1 MVTRHLYIHVP
12 FCGRRCTYCD
22 FAIAVRRVVPV
33 REYIDAI
40 TAELVTRAESAPFG
54 PLATIYLGGGTP
66 SKLGT
71 DGIGE
76 LMRALREAPELQ
88 VAGDVE
94 ITIEANP
101 EDVTAESAEA
111 WAAAGVTRSSV
122 GVQSFNPAVLAWM
135 HRAHDAAAVTSAVAD
150 LRAAGISD
158 ISVDL
163 IFGVPASLG
172 RDWQDDLTRAQE
184 LGTQHLSVYGLTI
197 EPHTPLGRWSARGE
211 VVEATEDT
219 FADEFLA
226 AHESLSGAG
235 FEHYEVSNYALPGH
249 RSTHNSAYWRRVP
262 YLGLGPSAHSFD
274 GQTRRSNEREYE
286 AWRALLASGTDPLA
300 TEELLT
306 PDNRVAEDVYL
317 GLRTD
322 GGLELR
328 ASELTVA
335 MPWTRSGWGQL
346 QGARLV
352 LSAEGWL
359 RLDSFAAVLT
369 AERSR

>member
-1 MVTRHLYIHVP
+1 MVTRHLYVHVP

-40 TAELVTRAESAPFG
+40 TAELVTRSEATPWG
-54 PLATIYLGGGTP
+54 PLETLYLGGGTP

-71 DGIGE
+71 DGIGA
-76 LMRALREAPELQ
+76 LISALRRAPQLRL
-88 VAGDVE
+88 ADDLE
-94 ITIEANP
+94 ITIEVNP
-101 EDVTAESAEA
+101 EDVSPASAEA
-111 WAAAGVTRSSV
+111 WAAAGVNRASV
-122 GVQSFNPAVLAWM
+122 GVQSFNSTVLAWM
-135 HRAHDAAAVTSAVAD
+135 HRGHGAEQVTQAVAD

-172 RDWQDDLTRAQE
+172 RNWSEDLQRAQD
-184 LGTQHLSVYGLTI
+184 LGVQHLSVYGLTI

-211 VVEATEDT
+211 VVEGTEDS
-219 FADEFLA
+219 FAEEFLA
-226 AHESLSGAG
+226 AHETLRGGG

-249 RSTHNSAYWRRVP
+249 RSVHNSAYWRRVP

-286 AWRALLASGTDPLA
+286 SWRSRTAAGSDPVASS
-300 TEELLT
+300 ELLT
-306 PDNRVAEDVYL
+306 EANRAAEDVYL

-322 GGLELR
+322 DGLELR
-328 ASELTVA
+328 EGDRDSVE
-335 MPWTRSGWGQL
+335 PWLRSGWGL
-346 QGARLV
+346 MQGDRLI
-352 LSAEGWL
+352 LTAEGWL
-359 RLDSFAAVLT
+359 RLDSIAAVLT
-369 AERSR
+369 VQRSR

>member
-1 MVTRHLYIHVP
+1 MITRHLYVHVP

-40 TAELVTRAESAPFG
+40 TAELVTRASSVPWG
-54 PLATIYLGGGTP
+54 PLRTIYLGGGTP

-71 DGIGE
+71 DGIGA
-76 LMRALREAPELQ
+76 LLRAFRTAPQLRIEA
-88 VAGDVE
+88 DVE

-101 EDVTAESAEA
+101 EDVSAESAAA
-111 WAAAGVTRSSV
+111 WANAGVTRCSV
-122 GVQSFNPAVLAWM
+122 GVQSFDPGVLAWM
-135 HRAHDAAAVTSAVAD
+135 HRAHDAKAVTRAIAH
-150 LRAAGISD
+150 LRAVGIAE

-163 IFGVPASLG
+163 IFGVPANLR
-172 RDWQDDLTRAQE
+172 RDWPADLRRAQD

-226 AHESLSGAG
+226 AHETYSAAG

-249 RSTHNSAYWRRVP
+249 RSAHNSAYWRRVP
-262 YLGLGPSAHSFD
+262 YLGIGPSAHSFD
-274 GQTRRSNEREYE
+274 GLHRRANEREYE
-286 AWRALLASGTDPLA
+286 SWRAKCATGADPLA
-300 TEELLT
+300 TVEFLSDL
-306 PDNRVAEDVYL
+306 NRAAEDVYL

-322 GGLELR
+322 GGLEVTAAEAL
-328 ASELTVA
+328 VA
-335 MPWTRSGWGQL
+335 TPWVRSGWARVAGN
-346 QGARLV
+346 RLV

-359 RLDSFAAVLT
+359 RLDSMAAALT